1 MQTYEQSLEIAKEYL
16 LQHDDFLV
24 VSHVQPDGDAV
35 SSTVVV
41 GWLLSCLGKKFT
53 LMNEGPIPK
62 RMQFLMLSEEI
73 LNMESNPPDRMF
85 KHVICVDCA
94 DFKRVGL
101 TNQFFAEDAI
111 ILNLD
116 HHPTNDGYGQ
126 VNLIKSD
133 AAATTEI
140 LYDLIGEF
148 PIEWTQ
154 ESATAI
160 YTGILT
166 DTGGFRYSNTT
177 PKVMSMASELLGY
190 GVNGPMLSENLLEE
204 MTPSQMK
211 ILIKALSTLE
221 MSSDGLISW
230 VHITPEFMAECG
242 AINEDLEGI
251 VNYPRNI
258 SGVEVG
264 ILFKAIDD
272 SAVKVSLRSSGT
284 VDVAALAQMFGGGG
298 HVRAAGCRIEGTLD
312 NIIPQV
318 LERVRQL
325 L

>member
-53 LMNEGPIPK
+53 LMNEGPIPQ
-62 RMQFLMLSEEI
+62 RMQFLMLSEQI
-73 LNMESNPPDRMF
+73 LNLEMNPPDRVF
-85 KHVICVDCA
+85 KYVICVDCA
-94 DFKRVGL
+94 DFTRVGL
-101 TNQFFAEDAI
+101 TNQHFAKDAI

-116 HHPTNDGYGQ
+116 HHPTNDGYGH

-140 LYDLIGEF
+140 LYDLIRKF
-148 PIEWTQ
+148 SMEWTK

-204 MTPSQMK
+204 MTPSQIK

-230 VHITPEFMAECG
+230 VHITPESMVECG

-264 ILFKAIDD
+264 ILFKVIDD
-272 SAVKVSLRSSGT
+272 TAVKVSLRSSGT

-312 NIIPQV
+312 HIIPQV